1 VNPGDRAGGL
11 LPLSRFAPGNHA
23 EAAKLER
30 LQGAWPLLVGPG
42 LSRHTHPISIAG
54 GLLLIGCHDT
64 FALKSMRAGAQGAW
78 PSLRARI
85 DAMLGTRLQRV
96 EITPSDP
103 PARKAQGP
111 QVPGAARTGQ
121 GPAGKGGE
129 TDPLDAVLEL
139 CRARAWP
146 PRAGACGGPPGAV

>member
-1 VNPGDRAGGL
+1 VSQGDRAGGL

-78 PSLRARI
+78 PGLRGRI

-103 PARKAQGP
+103 PRPPARRPPPPPQG
-111 QVPGAARTGQ
+111 AR
-121 GPAGKGGE
+121 GE
-129 TDPLDAVLEL
+129 AFDPLDAALRL
-139 CRARAWP
+139 CLARRGRGA
-146 PRAGACGGPPGAV
+146 AG